1 MPWPKVRA
9 YFIPFNHVLIADV
22 FFIVCIKLCGRLR
35 LHSWGQR
42 YPRCFPSMSMTGL
55 RQSHPHMAAVYLSGP
70 SGSEPWH
77 VMMYLAHQS
86 ILSLYCDN
94 LPVLL
99 TSVSPPTTLEA
110 PHEVPVVPIALPN
123 PESFLF
129 LTQSLYFKNVRQLF
143 EAFLSQYV
151 RAHVVRLND
160 DLLDEKDTFNKMSK
174 CTIQ

>member
-1 MPWPKVRA
+1 MYQALRSTKATFSGSTLPKTLPINVNDRA
-9 YFIPFNHVLIADV
+9 PTIA
-22 FFIVCIKLCGRLR
+22 
-35 LHSWGQR
+35 H
-42 YPRCFPSMSMTGL
+42 T
-55 RQSHPHMAAVYLSGP
+55 HMAAVYSSSP
-70 SGSEPWH
+70 SGSKPRR

-123 PESFLF
+123 PESFPF

-143 EAFLSQYV
+143 EAFLSQYA
-151 RAHVVRLND
+151 RARVVRLND
-160 DLLDEKDTFNKMSK
+160 DLLDEKDTFTK
-174 CTIQ
+174 C